1 MLTREFLRT
10 VDLFAPLSDR
20 DADALIGIGREEVFL
35 KGQTVFREKDA
46 GGKLYLVLSGV
57 VEIAKAPLSSG
68 PLTPLAR
75 LGRGEIVGEIAAFD
89 GGPRSASA
97 TAAVVHETR
106 LFAWDMV
113 EFNRYLSARP
123 QAALIILS
131 GLLKKLGG
139 RLRKTSE
146 AVQTLVRAL

>member
-10 VDLFAPLSDR
+10 VDLFASLSDK
-20 DADALIGIGREEVFL
+20 DADALIGCGREEVYQ
-35 KGQTVFREKDA
+35 KGQPVFREKDA
-46 GGKLYLVLSGV
+46 GSKIYLVLAGV
-57 VEIAKAPLSSG
+57 VEIVKSG
-68 PLTPLAR
+68 SAASPAMTLAR
-75 LGRGEIVGEIAAFD
+75 LSRGEILGEIAAFD
-89 GGPRSASA
+89 GGPRSATA
-97 TAAVVHETR
+97 LAAVVHESR
-106 LFAWDMV
+106 VYAWEMV

-131 GLLKKLGG
+131 GLLKKLGS

>member
-10 VDLFAPLSDR
+10 VDLFAPLSDK
-20 DADALIGIGREEVFL
+20 DADALIGIGREEIYQKAQV
-35 KGQTVFREKDA
+35 VFREKDP
-46 GGKLYLVLSGV
+46 GGKIYLVLSGV
-57 VEIAKAPLSSG
+57 VEIVKSG
-68 PLTPLAR
+68 TATSPVMTIAR
-75 LGRGEIVGEIAAFD
+75 LGRGEILGEIAAFD
-89 GGPRSASA
+89 GGPRSATA
-97 TAAVVHETR
+97 MAAVVHESR
-106 LFAWDMV
+106 VFAWDMV

-131 GLLKKLGG
+131 GLLKKLGT